1 MTSLKLLFRPSRVE
15 GKEGILYIRVIHDR
29 VARQVNLGCKLRSRE
44 WKDGRVDAA
53 AATDATRRTYLEA
66 VNRMINESL
75 SRLGAIIDRLE
86 QSGEEYTSTRVVE
99 AYRQTDDDEGKLCV
113 FARKVTDHLRRIGK
127 VRLSE
132 TYTSSVNSF
141 MRFRGENGDIPMTEM
156 NSDLMKEYEH
166 YLLDECGLNPNTGS
180 FYMRNLRALY
190 NRAVEKGLT
199 TDRTPFRHVYTGVAK
214 TMKRA
219 VPAEV
224 IRKIKGLDLT
234 FQPALAQARDY
245 FLLSFYLRGISFVDL
260 SQLKTADI
268 QNGYL
273 RYRRQKTGQQLEIKW
288 EHQMQEIV
296 RRHHREGSPYL
307 LPLLDGVSGDPRRH
321 YQNALQ
327 RVNAHC
333 STTAGICS
341 THRIQ
346 WPYLQLIWPL
356 FCWQIVDFALFF
368 IPLLRQSASL
378 KESNTDSNFR
388 VRQRL

>member
-44 WKDGRVDAA
+44 WKDGRVDTA
-53 AATDATRRTYLEA
+53 AATDAPRRTYLEA
-66 VNRMINESL
+66 VNRMISESL

-113 FARKVTDHLRRIGK
+113 FARKVTEHLRRIGK

-141 MRFRGENGDIPMTEM
+141 MRFRGENGDIPMAEM

-180 FYMRNLRALY
+180 FYMRNLRTLY

-224 IRKIKGLDLT
+224 IRKIKGLDLAARIGT
-234 FQPALAQARDY
+234 GTRLLSPQLLFARHLVCRSFPTQNDRHPKRLPALPPPEDGATARNQMGTPDAGNRPPPPPPA
-245 FLLSFYLRGISFVDL
+245 LPERP
-260 SQLKTADI
+260 A
-268 QNGYL
+268 
-273 RYRRQKTGQQLEIKW
+273 TGERPF
-288 EHQMQEIV
+288 EED
-296 RRHHREGSPYL
+296 R
-307 LPLLDGVSGDPRRH
+307 
-321 YQNALQ
+321 
-327 RVNAHC
+327 
-333 STTAGICS
+333 
-341 THRIQ
+341 
-346 WPYLQLIWPL
+346 
-356 FCWQIVDFALFF
+356 
-368 IPLLRQSASL
+368 
-378 KESNTDSNFR
+378 
-388 VRQRL
+388 